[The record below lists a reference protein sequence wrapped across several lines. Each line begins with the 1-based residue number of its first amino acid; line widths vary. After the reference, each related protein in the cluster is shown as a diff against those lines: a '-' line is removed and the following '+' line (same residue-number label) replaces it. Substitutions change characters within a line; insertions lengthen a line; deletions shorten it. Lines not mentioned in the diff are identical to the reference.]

1 VFERSGQIRRHV
13 VSTISS
19 PQLTLWMS
27 TPDPHPRIQSR
38 STSCSPISS
47 SSLPSRFSN
56 LPLSLLPSLELLQN
70 ANNLLQA
77 RKPGIELLVDAF
89 LVVTEVLVESSA
101 VRRGAHGGGEDGLDH
116 EGVVGLEGVA
126 VGGAEGL
133 GELGSRVGEVGAEA
147 LGCEVEG
154 SVERLVSLWSLVG

>member
-1 VFERSGQIRRHV
+1 LDEYTG
-13 VSTISS
+13 
-19 PQLTLWMS
+19 
-27 TPDPHPRIQSR
+27 
-38 STSCSPISS
+38 SS
-47 SSLPSRFSN
+47 STYPEPINVLSFHLDSSN

-77 RKPGIELLVDAF
+77 RKPGIELLVDAL